1 MSAGKKILLIEDE
14 PDFRFGVRM
23 QLEAN
28 GYAVIEAEDGV
39 AGLDAAREQ
48 SPDLIILD
56 GRLPKMGGYEV
67 ARQLKGNQKYRAI
80 PIVMLT
86 ARSQQSDKQTSQ
98 DAGADAYLT
107 KPFDSDELVLTISKL
122 LPR

>member
-23 QLEAN
+23 QLEAS

-39 AGLDAAREQ
+39 AGLAAAREQ

-67 ARQLKGNQKYRAI
+67 ARQLKGNENYRNI

-107 KPFDSDELVLTISKL
+107 KPFDPDELLLTISKL